1 MFKKMIEPEELV
13 FVLDELKKA
22 IMKRIMIS
30 DDIDEEDKKEIDIIV
45 DDEIFFLQDDI
56 AEECGLSYFAIKA
69 KMKRGEK

>member
-1 MFKKMIEPEELV
+1 MFKKTIEPEELV

-22 IMKRIMIS
+22 IMKRIIS
-30 DDIDEEDKKEIDIIV
+30 DDIDEEVKKEIDIIV

>member
-22 IMKRIMIS
+22 IMKRIIS
-30 DDIDEEDKKEIDIIV
+30 DEIDEEVKKEIDIIV
-45 DDEIFFLQDDI
+45 DDEIFFLQDDV

-69 KMKRGEK
+69 KMKRSGK

>member
-22 IMKRIMIS
+22 IMKRIIS
-30 DDIDEEDKKEIDIIV
+30 DEIDEEVKKEIDIIV

>member
-1 MFKKMIEPEELV
+1 MLKKMIEPEELV

-22 IMKRIMIS
+22 IMKRIIS
-30 DDIDEEDKKEIDIIV
+30 DEIDEEVKKEIDIIV